1 MHEVIKA
8 GRESQRPADIL
19 LLWGIFPLSWFTV
32 LTPGIILQFRG
43 QRDDHTLTAHR
54 VDVIRLLGWEYTSDR
69 PAPLS
74 SGLSGTS
81 PRETLVLRSGS
92 QRPMLFVNGTQLMVR
107 VH

>member
-8 GRESQRPADIL
+8 ERESQRPANIL
-19 LLWGIFPLSWFTV
+19 LLWGIFQMSWPTV
-32 LTPGIILQFRG
+32 LMLGIILQFRG
-43 QRDDHTLTAHR
+43 QRDGHTPTAHR

-74 SGLSGTS
+74 SGLRDTS